1 MWRYSGDWMVIWDDR
16 ILEILLMEGT
26 GTATNISEKE
36 LISVGRSHVS
46 KRLSKLADKGLCKS
60 LGNGAYGL
68 EHKGFGYLFGTFD
81 VKNDEWI
88 RLSDERAVFHPSEK
102 PDDRWQFE
110 PEYSGAYRIVA
121 RDLEQ
126 KLSDKSYAEINSKGP
141 PTELHD
147 RSVNETSKEDSKDEF
162 TSSKDR
168 SAESDGDITF
178 TDT

>member
-1 MWRYSGDWMVIWDDR
+1 MVIWDDR